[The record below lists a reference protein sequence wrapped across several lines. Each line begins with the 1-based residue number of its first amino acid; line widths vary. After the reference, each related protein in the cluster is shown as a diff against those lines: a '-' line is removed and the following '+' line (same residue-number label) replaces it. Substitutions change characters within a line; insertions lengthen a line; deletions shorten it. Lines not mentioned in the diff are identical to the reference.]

1 MDGSP
6 FRGVVACLATMHGKQ
21 WALRPLLRRRLGMGL
36 RVAEVDTDALG
47 TFTGE
52 VPRVGSA
59 RETVV
64 RKARL
69 GMAVTGSPVGL
80 ASEGAFGPH
89 PAAPWMPADVEYVAL
104 VDARSGLTVVESVVS
119 AETNHAHVT
128 TDGRDRAVVLA
139 FLRRVGFPH
148 HAVVVRPAAGP
159 GAPEKGLRRLV
170 DVLAALRRAGAGSAD
185 GRATLAADL
194 RAHVNPTRMRVIAAA
209 GQRLV
214 RRLATACPACAAP
227 GFGPVG
233 AEGGLPCRDC
243 GTPSPL
249 DATLVDGCAGCPYRS
264 RRPVAGRADPGSC
277 PRCNP

>member
-1 MDGSP
+1 MDASP

-21 WALRPLLRRRLGMGL
+21 WALRAPLRRRLGMGL
-36 RVAEVDTDALG
+36 RVAPVDTDALG

-52 VPRVGSA
+52 VPRPGSA

-89 PAAPWMPADVEYVAL
+89 PAAPWMPADVEYVAC
-104 VDARSGLTVVESVVS
+104 VDDRSGLTVVESAVS
-119 AETNHAHVT
+119 LETNHAHLT
-128 TDGRDRAVVLA
+128 TDGRDRRAVLA

-148 HAVVVRPAAGP
+148 HAVVVRPVAGP
-159 GAPEKGLRRLV
+159 GRPEKGLRRLA
-170 DVLAALRRAGAGSAD
+170 DVLDAVARASAGGAAV
-185 GRATLAADL
+185 LAADL

-209 GQRLV
+209 GQRLA

-233 AEGGLPCRDC
+233 AEGGLPCGDC
-243 GTPSPL
+243 GTPTGH
-249 DATLVDGCAGCPYRS
+249 DALLIRGCVRCPHRS
-264 RRPVAGRADPGSC
+264 RHPVHGVADPGAC

>member
-1 MDGSP
+1 MEPSP

-21 WALRPLLRRRLGMGL
+21 WALRPLLRRRLGMSV
-36 RVAEVDTDALG
+36 RVASVDTDALG

-52 VPRVGSA
+52 VHRVGSA

-69 GMAVTGSPVGL
+69 GMAATGSPVGL

-89 PAAPWMPADVEYVAL
+89 PAAPWTPADLEYVAL
-104 VDARSGLTVVESVVS
+104 VDDRSGLTVVESALSV
-119 AETNHAHVT
+119 ETNHSHLV
-128 TDGRDRAVVLA
+128 TDGRDRAAVLV

-159 GAPEKGLRRLV
+159 GRPVKGLRRLA
-170 DVLAALRRAGAGSAD
+170 DVLAAVRRAAVDSDD
-185 GRATLAADL
+185 GTAVLGADL

-209 GQRLV
+209 G
-214 RRLATACPACAAP
+214 RRLARRLAAPCPACAAP

-233 AEGGLPCRDC
+233 AEPGLPCRDC
-243 GTPSPL
+243 GTPTPR
-249 DATLVDGCAGCPYRS
+249 DASLISGCGRCPYRS
-264 RRPVAGRADPGSC
+264 SRPVAGAADPGSC
-277 PRCNP
+277 PACNP

>member
-6 FRGVVACLATMHGKQ
+6 FRGVVAFLATMHGKQ
-21 WALRPLLRRRLGMGL
+21 WALRALLRRHLGMGL
-36 RVAEVDTDALG
+36 RVAQVDTDALG

-52 VPRVGSA
+52 VARVGSA

-80 ASEGAFGPH
+80 GSEGAFGPH
-89 PAAPWMPADVEYVAL
+89 PVAPWMPADVEYVAL
-104 VDARSGLTVVESVVS
+104 VDDRSGLTVVESAVS
-119 AETNHAHVT
+119 AETNHAHLT
-128 TDGRDRAVVLA
+128 TDGRDRPAVLA

-148 HAVVVRPAAGP
+148 HAVVVRPVAGP
-159 GAPEKGLRRLV
+159 GRPEKGLRRLA
-170 DVLAALRRAGAGSAD
+170 DVLAALGRACAGSAD
-185 GRATLAADL
+185 GRAVLAADL
-194 RAHVNPTRMRVIAAA
+194 RAHLNPTRMRVIAAA

-227 GFGPVG
+227 GFGRLG
-233 AEGGLPCRDC
+233 SEGGLPCRDC
-243 GTPSPL
+243 GTPTPHDVVL
-249 DATLVDGCAGCPYRS
+249 IHGCARCPYRL
-264 RRPVAGRADPGSC
+264 RRPVADLADPGSC